1 MFLSCTFALR
11 SSCGRYAACRH
22 WYAGGVGCGVSGA
35 PRMRFAVVVV
45 ARLVIP
51 MLWLVL
57 MYWFAWHVRK
67 GVACCG
73 AHVPSEKMSSNF
85 SFSIGPNITNVKVS
99 ALLARYLLTN
109 RETEV

>member
-1 MFLSCTFALR
+1 ML
-11 SSCGRYAACRH
+11 
-22 WYAGGVGCGVSGA
+22 VVS
-35 PRMRFAVVVV
+35 RLIVV
-45 ARLVIP
+45 

-73 AHVPSEKMSSNF
+73 AHVPSEKRYGHF